1 MNNHDSTPALNG
13 LTSSHEL
20 RSYSLP
26 TNALTTKLG
35 EKDRGRLPLACI
47 ACGSFS
53 PPTYCTSKLQYMFP
67 SDPNQNVVHLRM
79 FEMAKDWARKN
90 TNYVVVGAYLS
101 PVGDAY
107 KKKGLAPADHRVRMC
122 ELATNTA
129 DQKSKFIMVDPWE
142 ALQSRYQPT
151 AQVCP
156 TCALEIPRINLADP
170 HHA

>member
-1 MNNHDSTPALNG
+1 
-13 LTSSHEL
+13 
-20 RSYSLP
+20 
-26 TNALTTKLG
+26 
-35 EKDRGRLPLACI
+35 
-47 ACGSFS
+47 
-53 PPTYCTSKLQYMFP
+53 
-67 SDPNQNVVHLRM
+67 M

-107 KKKGLAPADHRVRMC
+107 KKKGLAPAIQRVRMC

-151 AQVCP
+151 AQVCCV
-156 TCALEIPRINLADP
+156 CAPGGRLAD
-170 HHA
+170 

>member
-1 MNNHDSTPALNG
+1 MNSHDSAPGSNG
-13 LTSSHEL
+13 LTSLHEL
-20 RSYSLP
+20 RNYALP

-35 EKDRGRLPLACI
+35 EKDRGRIPLACV

-53 PPTYCTSKLQYMFP
+53 PPTYRNPAPLSVFAADQT
-67 SDPNQNVVHLRM
+67 VHLRM

-107 KKKGLAPADHRVRMC
+107 KKKGLAPAAHRVRMC

-129 DQKSKFIMVDPWE
+129 DQKSKFIMVDAWE
-142 ALQSRYQPT
+142 ALQSQYQPT
-151 AQVCP
+151 AHVCP
-156 TCALEIPRINLADP
+156 ANGFNKPSL
-170 HHA
+170 